1 MLAHRC
7 RLILLVF
14 LLRVMSFNMLHGFPK
29 FASLEERLELTAAE
43 IRRQDADLVLL
54 QAVPWTLQGR
64 DGAIFLAER

>member
-1 MLAHRC
+1 
-7 RLILLVF
+7 
-14 LLRVMSFNMLHGFPK
+14 MSFNMLHGFPK